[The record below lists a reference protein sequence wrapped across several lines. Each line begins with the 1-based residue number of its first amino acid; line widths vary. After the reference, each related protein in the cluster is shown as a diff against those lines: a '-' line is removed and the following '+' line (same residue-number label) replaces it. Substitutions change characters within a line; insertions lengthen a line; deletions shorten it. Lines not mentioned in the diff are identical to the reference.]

1 MTIKLSCWEHREGKI
16 GDLLGGTGS
25 KVGLSNWIARDRLEG
40 DTVVGVPEII
50 IRNMKTAL
58 KVIRIFM
65 KSLEVSR

>member
-1 MTIKLSCWEHREGKI
+1 
-16 GDLLGGTGS
+16 LLGGTGS
-25 KVGLSNWIARDRLEG
+25 KVALSNWIARDRLEG